1 MADLYL
7 RHANRYEVTAP
18 VSYWWSSPKGPV
30 HSAAGETRNISHS
43 GVLVAAGECPPIGS
57 AIQMTIQLPRLR
69 GGGFGMK
76 LQGEGMVLRIEN
88 AGTTT
93 ESKPVSV
100 FAASVMFYFETSE
113 KSEQPD
119 VSGDEKLKTTVQ

>member
-76 LQGEGMVLRIEN
+76 LQGEEWSFALKMPAQPLNPSR
-88 AGTTT
+88 
-93 ESKPVSV
+93 SV
-100 FAASVMFYFETSE
+100 FS
-113 KSEQPD
+113 
-119 VSGDEKLKTTVQ
+119 LLR